1 MSEIKD
7 KKIFIYAIAS
17 KRDIGGNEIKGRK
30 YIHSKLGLWAYAR
43 EMSEREKFSAKAAGA
58 EFSTVFK
65 VNYNKKI
72 MAGQYLEFNGKTF
85 LIESI
90 DGFEYYKRDLTL
102 NAKRIV
108 PETAVYD
115 EYDEQ

>member
-7 KKIFIYAIAS
+7 KKIFIYEITA
-17 KRDIGGNEIKGRK
+17 KRDTQGNEIKAK
-30 YIHSKLGLWAYAR
+30 IYIHSKTGLWAYVR
-43 EMSEREKFSAKAAGA
+43 EMSEREKFAAKAAGS
-58 EFSTVFK
+58 ELSTIFK

-72 MAGQYLEFNGKTF
+72 KAGQYLEFKGETF
-85 LIESI
+85 LIESV

>member
-7 KKIFIYAIAS
+7 KRIFIYEIVA
-17 KRDIGGNEIKGRK
+17 KRDTHGNEIKAKK
-30 YIHSKLGLWAYAR
+30 YIHPRIGLWAYVR

-58 EFSTVFK
+58 ELTTVFK
-65 VNYNKKI
+65 VNYNNKI
-72 MAGQYLEFNGKTF
+72 KAGQYLEFNGDTF
-85 LIESI
+85 LIESV
-90 DGFEYYKRDLTL
+90 DGFQYYKRDITL

-115 EYDEQ
+115 EYDEL

>member
-7 KKIFIYAIAS
+7 KRIFIYEIVA
-17 KRDIGGNEIKGRK
+17 KRDTHGNEIKAKK
-30 YIHSKLGLWAYAR
+30 YIHSKIGLWAYVR
-43 EMSEREKFSAKAAGA
+43 EMSEREKFAAKTAGA
-58 EFSTVFK
+58 EVSMVFK

-72 MAGQYLEFNGKTF
+72 KAGQYLEFKGETF
-85 LIESI
+85 IMESI

-108 PETAVYD
+108 PETAVYY